1 MYTKRVLARGGVSK
15 FTKSERTHFMDDTFR
30 DIVQYF
36 AVVKKIFT
44 GLSLKN
50 KKMGSKFF
58 AKPFSVR

>member
-36 AVVKKIFT
+36 AVVK
-44 GLSLKN
+44 
-50 KKMGSKFF
+50 
-58 AKPFSVR
+58 FSQD